1 MPAPSVSSL
10 PHCKVVAV
18 EEWKDGAGV
27 GDAREGGHHPASHSP
42 DESEGVVGGGVGVG
56 GVAGA
61 CHISKW
67 LRHCAAR
74 CLSLSLS

>member
-56 GVAGA
+56 GGGRGLPHLKMAAALCGA
-61 CHISKW
+61 
-67 LRHCAAR
+67 
-74 CLSLSLS
+74 LSLSLS